1 MLDNLD
7 LERPSEEEL
16 SDAAETVEE
25 PKLSDEDEES
35 AEDLAA
41 IDGVQ
46 EELDF
51 SKLADE
57 MDQITLEDLEAAEKA
72 EEVSEPEV
80 AVEEAEAPAV
90 EEKTEEVEEA
100 PVIEEKVEE
109 VPAADEVKEEKIE
122 ETVIAEEIND
132 KKEEEK
138 VSEEVKE
145 MEEQV
150 TAEVKEETSEKP
162 ARDLEYSE
170 ETAIITKGMTING
183 DVESNGNLDI
193 LGAVKGNIDIVGKIN
208 VQGTIV
214 GNSKAHEVFADGADI
229 NGEINVTGSA
239 KIGQN
244 SVVIGNISAAS
255 AVIAGAVKGDID
267 VQGPVVLDST
277 AIVMG
282 NIKSM
287 SVQINTGAVIEG
299 MCSQCYAEVNP
310 TSFFEE
316 FKKSAKTMK

>member
-1 MLDNLD
+1 M
-7 LERPSEEEL
+7 
-16 SDAAETVEE
+16 
-25 PKLSDEDEES
+25 
-35 AEDLAA
+35 
-41 IDGVQ
+41 
-46 EELDF
+46 
-51 SKLADE
+51 
-57 MDQITLEDLEAAEKA
+57 
-72 EEVSEPEV
+72 
-80 AVEEAEAPAV
+80 
-90 EEKTEEVEEA
+90 
-100 PVIEEKVEE
+100 
-109 VPAADEVKEEKIE
+109 
-122 ETVIAEEIND
+122 
-132 KKEEEK
+132 
-138 VSEEVKE
+138 SEEVKE

-150 TAEVKEETSEKP
+150 SVEAKEEASENS
-162 ARDLEYSE
+162 ARDLEYSD

-183 DVESNGNLDI
+183 DVESNGNL
-193 LGAVKGNIDIVGKIN
+193 
-208 VQGTIV
+208 
-214 GNSKAHEVFADGADI
+214 DGADI